1 MNEDDKKPESEAT
14 PEGAVEV
21 QEEDLDK
28 AAGGAIYMK
37 TPLPEKEYDL
47 KTGVDPLVRP
57 ATETLTPTDPTWDLK
72 KI

>member
-1 MNEDDKKPESEAT
+1 MNEEEKKTETEAT

-37 TPLPEKEYDL
+37 TPVPERSYDL
-47 KTGVDPLVRP
+47 KTGDSSLVQP
-57 ATETLTPTDPTWDLK
+57 GTETLTPTYQNWEMK